1 MSTDFLAS
9 MAHSSHARV
18 ERASAEMSAAAL
30 RAQALQSPRPPA
42 LRLSSAGFDLIA
54 EVKLRSPA
62 AGRLGGQ
69 AEDIGARVAAYAAA
83 GAAAI
88 SVITEPSRFEGE
100 LSHLAQAAQL
110 ATGVPVMRK
119 DFLVDPYQV
128 YEARLHGAAGVLVIL
143 RMLEESMQERMLA
156 ACEESG
162 LFALLECFDEADLAR
177 AQLLVRRHA
186 SRGMLLVGI
195 NCRDLVSL
203 QVVPGRLDAL
213 AALLP
218 EGAARVAESGVETPA
233 DAERLARAGYGV
245 ALVGSALMRANDPA
259 ALARDLLAQG
269 RAARADTSPLRGAL
283 PREMQR

>member
-1 MSTDFLAS
+1 MSADFLAS
-9 MAHSSHARV
+9 MAHSSRARV
-18 ERASAEMSAAAL
+18 EQASAARPLSAL

-62 AGRLGGQ
+62 VGRLGEQ

-100 LSHLAQAAQL
+100 LSHLAKAAQL

-128 YEARLHGAAGVLVIL
+128 YEARLHGAAGVLLIL

-156 ACEESG
+156 ACQESG
-162 LFALLECFDEADLAR
+162 LFALLECFDEGDLAR
-177 AQLLVRRHA
+177 ADALVRRHA
-186 SRGMLLVGI
+186 SGGVLLVGI

-203 QVVPGRLDAL
+203 QVVPGRLEEL
-213 AALLP
+213 ASQLP

-233 DAERLARAGYGV
+233 DAERLARAGYEV
-245 ALVGSALMRANDPA
+245 ALVGSALMRAPNPVV
-259 ALARDLLAQG
+259 LARALLAQG
-269 RAARADTSPLRGAL
+269 RAARAPQPAL
-283 PREMQR
+283 EQR